1 MASDVSPFRAATMLV
16 TSSGREVPIAMTVSA
31 MSVSVMPAASA
42 IFCAAYTT
50 ALPPAIIRESP
61 RIIKSMLF
69 QRESDF
75 ELLSVFSSSSCTG
88 FLRASKIRYAMYA
101 TKMIS
106 RTMPKNL
113 FTVPA
118 FSCIFIEKKD
128 ASKEVCKAIDIKM
141 TIVITIEMGKSR
153 FNMTESTGNAVNNR
167 AHAKNS

>member
-75 ELLSVFSSSSCTG
+75 ELLSVFSYSCTG
-88 FLRASKIRYAMYA
+88 FLRASKIRYAVYA

-118 FSCIFIEKKD
+118 FSCILIEKKD